1 VTSSTHTRILDAA
14 SELLAGSVDG
24 EVSTRA
30 ICAAAGVGAP
40 ALYRAFGDKD
50 GLLRAVVERAF
61 GAYLAAKRSTPPSDD
76 PVSDLEAGWDGHIDF
91 ALANPRIY
99 RLMYSPVLPA
109 PEAAVAESFALLRQV
124 LQRCAA
130 RGLLR
135 MSAETATQLV
145 MAANVGLALNL
156 IARPAQYPDPAVADR
171 MRDAVIDS
179 ILVPREPTAT
189 PARMSDTVAPEA
201 SEAHGWSPYSRTA
214 STLAAEL
221 GAGRPAELSA
231 GETTLLQEWLRRL
244 ADGGG
249 RSSLAGS

>member
-1 VTSSTHTRILDAA
+1 VTSSTRTRILDAA

-61 GAYLAAKRSTPPSDD
+61 GAYLADKRSTPPADD
-76 PVSDLEAGWDGHIDF
+76 PVSDLEAGWDGHIAF

-156 IARPAQYPDPAVADR
+156 IARPAQYPDPAVAER
-171 MRDAVIDS
+171 MRDVVIDS
-179 ILVPREPTAT
+179 ILEPAEPGTD
-189 PARMSDTVAPEA
+189 ARPSDTVAPEA
-201 SEAHGWSPYSRTA
+201 SGSHGSSPYSRTA

-221 GAGRPAELSA
+221 AAGPPAELSPA
-231 GETTLLQEWLRRL
+231 EATLLREWLRRL
-244 ADGGG
+244 ADAP
-249 RSSLAGS
+249 R